1 MLLEKD
7 LILEKNDNIAETFS
21 NFFTSVVSNSNILR
35 LRYQDHFTDSEK
47 TDNRI
52 WHAILRIIEQYNP
65 PPPPLPTRIVAI
77 NNQNIDRRFLF

>member
-52 WHAILRIIEQYNP
+52 WHAILRIIEPY
-65 PPPPLPTRIVAI
+65 RIVAI
-77 NNQNIDRRFLF
+77 NNQNIDRRFLFW